1 MHLVEH
7 WLEAKKA
14 GYRLAAVT
22 ESLDDL
28 LHAAL
33 LGERANTDS
42 KAKSHWTR
50 AGLRRAAAA
59 GRYHGGRPPYGYRF
73 EGRREE
79 RSLVSDPAQAAVVR
93 RIYGAYRAGRGCHR
107 VADDLNADSVQPP
120 RAKKWDRST
129 IANILD
135 SPVYIG
141 RVPYND
147 EVFEG
152 EHDPILDAEL
162 WQDVQTIRAARRE
175 SAARGEGRLPRR
187 HLLVHGVLRCSCGAA
202 MRPRRWKHGRELGE
216 SYVCSAHD
224 RRGSA
229 CAMPPLPR
237 ADVDEAFVGYL
248 GRVVF
253 DLEET
258 RAQIE
263 RVVTERIGEA
273 EALFQQ
279 AEDQFSVCE
288 SGRERADRAYVE
300 GKIPEDA
307 YARLLAMTDEEGAA
321 ARAEVERLRLRV
333 EELCAEASIIDAEQ
347 ETLERFAALRVA
359 VAERVSSPDSL
370 EALRAAITATFERV
384 AVKAEGETIVL
395 EPIVRPTAIAG
406 WRDWTE
412 TDEGPRARAV
422 PRKLALSASSEG
434 RATLPT

>member
-1 MHLVEH
+1 MHPKDTQQAAVIYAAKSSEDVRGSIPDQLAACREHAEREGWEVVAEHSDEAASAFKGNRGPGLAAAKAQAAEIAGAGRGIVLLVYATDRLARGDGEKAMHLVEH

-33 LGERANTDS
+33 LGERANADS
-42 KAKSHWTR
+42 KAKSQWTR

-152 EHDPILDAEL
+152 EHDPILDAE
-162 WQDVQTIRAARRE
+162 
-175 SAARGEGRLPRR
+175 
-187 HLLVHGVLRCSCGAA
+187 
-202 MRPRRWKHGRELGE
+202 
-216 SYVCSAHD
+216 
-224 RRGSA
+224 
-229 CAMPPLPR
+229 
-237 ADVDEAFVGYL
+237 
-248 GRVVF
+248 
-253 DLEET
+253 
-258 RAQIE
+258 
-263 RVVTERIGEA
+263 
-273 EALFQQ
+273 
-279 AEDQFSVCE
+279 
-288 SGRERADRAYVE
+288 
-300 GKIPEDA
+300 
-307 YARLLAMTDEEGAA
+307 
-321 ARAEVERLRLRV
+321 
-333 EELCAEASIIDAEQ
+333 
-347 ETLERFAALRVA
+347 
-359 VAERVSSPDSL
+359 
-370 EALRAAITATFERV
+370 
-384 AVKAEGETIVL
+384 
-395 EPIVRPTAIAG
+395 
-406 WRDWTE
+406 
-412 TDEGPRARAV
+412 
-422 PRKLALSASSEG
+422 
-434 RATLPT
+434 